1 MSWSEITSGRGNE
14 WHWVDGSWKQLEPLY
29 GNPHRPPLTI
39 GPPERRARSF
49 PMPKRGNVKDEPDDG
64 KAELE
69 VRHRE
74 CHITSRLFAHTVHRQ
89 RSIKRSLPLP
99 SRSCQTLSR
108 ERASFTSL
116 THAPLSLSLAG
127 RRGGPSRGLGAAAI
141 RLERLPRETQ
151 SPRWQTQRPAF
162 VAQPHQLTSRR
173 FGQDDQV
180 QNPAVGG

>member
-1 MSWSEITSGRGNE
+1 M
-14 WHWVDGSWKQLEPLY
+14 DGSWKQLEPLF

-74 CHITSRLFAHTVHRQ
+74 CHITSRLFAHTEVHEEVH
-89 RSIKRSLPLP
+89 SATP
-99 SRSCQTLSR
+99 SSCQTLSR

-116 THAPLSLSLAG
+116 TRVPLPLSLASLG
-127 RRGGPSRGLGAAAI
+127 KPISCRRTSPPPLPPASSTIASTIVSIVAESRSSTA
-141 RLERLPRETQ
+141 E
-151 SPRWQTQRPAF
+151 
-162 VAQPHQLTSRR
+162 
-173 FGQDDQV
+173 
-180 QNPAVGG
+180 